1 MVNNTIK
8 PAMQAPAAQA
18 KGEFTYKANGED
30 IKLSSSIV
38 RKYLVNGDAANVT
51 DQEVMMFLTLCK
63 YQHLNPFLRECYL
76 VKYGNSPAT
85 IVTGKDT
92 FTKRASRNPNYK
104 GKQSGIIVYNPETGA
119 VENREGTFKLPNEQI
134 VGGWARIFIKD
145 REPEYNTVSFDEYAG
160 RKKDG
165 TLNSQWAS
173 KPATMIRKVAVVQAL
188 RDAFPDDFDAMYS
201 LEEMGEVNEVIPEND
216 NPVILPQ
223 EMPAALPEAQP
234 VQQAAPAEPQP
245 EPQPKE
251 AQANDVAAALFG

>member
-119 VENREGTFKLPNEQI
+119 VENREGTFKLPTEQI

-188 RDAFPDDFDAMYS
+188 RDAFPDDFGAMYS
-201 LEEMGEVNEVIPEND
+201 PEEMGDVNEVIPEND

-223 EMPAALPEAQP
+223 ETPAALPEAQP
-234 VQQAAPAEPQP
+234 VQQEAPAEPQP

-251 AQANDVAAALFG
+251 AQVNDVAAALFG

>member
-119 VENREGTFKLPNEQI
+119 VENREGTFKLPAEQI

-188 RDAFPDDFDAMYS
+188 RDAFPDDFGAMYS
-201 LEEMGEVNEVIPEND
+201 PEEMGDVNEVIPEND

-223 EMPAALPEAQP
+223 ETPAALPEAQP
-234 VQQAAPAEPQP
+234 VQQEAPAEPQP

-251 AQANDVAAALFG
+251 AQVNDVAAALFG

>member
-51 DQEVMMFLTLCK
+51 DQEVMIFLTLCK

-119 VENREGTFKLPNEQI
+119 VENREGTFKLPAEQI

-188 RDAFPDDFDAMYS
+188 RDAFPDDFGAMYS
-201 LEEMGEVNEVIPEND
+201 PEEMGDVNEVIPEND

-223 EMPAALPEAQP
+223 ETPAALPEAQP
-234 VQQAAPAEPQP
+234 VQQEAPAEPQP

>member
-119 VENREGTFKLPNEQI
+119 VENREGTFKLPTEQI

-188 RDAFPDDFDAMYS
+188 RDAFPDDFGAMYS
-201 LEEMGEVNEVIPEND
+201 PEEMGDVNEVIPEND